1 VANSY
6 FEFKQFTVFQDQ
18 CAMKVGTDGVLLGA
32 WVTVQQENKLLDIG
46 TGTGLIALMLAQ
58 RTEAEIVAVEIE
70 PCSCAQAKENFIKS
84 PWKNRISALNTSIQD
99 YSEKSETSFDLVVSN
114 PPFFSNSLKTPHP
127 GRTMARHN
135 DLLQPEEILTSIS
148 RLLTPD
154 GRFALILPYVESSL
168 FIVDAAMYGFYCI
181 RKTMVRS
188 SAKKK
193 PHRLMMEFSRSRR
206 KPEETELLI
215 YDDFGHYTP
224 AYRELTKEFY
234 LSF

>member
-1 VANSY
+1 MANSY

-32 WVTVQQENKLLDIG
+32 WVTVQQENKIVDIG

-58 RTEAEIVAVEIE
+58 RTIAEIVAVEIE
-70 PCSCAQAKENFIKS
+70 PSSCRQAAENFKKS
-84 PWKNRISALNTSIQD
+84 PWKDRLLAINSPIQD
-99 YSEKSETSFDLVVSN
+99 YSDTSETNFDLIVSN

-127 GRTMARHN
+127 ERTMARHN
-135 DLLQPEEILTSIS
+135 DQLRPEEILTAIS
-148 RLLTPD
+148 RLLSPD
-154 GRFALILPYVESSL
+154 GRFALILPYVESTL
-168 FIVDAAMYGFYCI
+168 FIVDAAMYEFYCI

-193 PHRLMMEFSRSRR
+193 PHRTMMEFSRSRK
-206 KPEETELLI
+206 KPEETELVI
-215 YDDFGHYTP
+215 YDGFGHYTDE
-224 AYRELTKEFY
+224 YRTLTKEFY